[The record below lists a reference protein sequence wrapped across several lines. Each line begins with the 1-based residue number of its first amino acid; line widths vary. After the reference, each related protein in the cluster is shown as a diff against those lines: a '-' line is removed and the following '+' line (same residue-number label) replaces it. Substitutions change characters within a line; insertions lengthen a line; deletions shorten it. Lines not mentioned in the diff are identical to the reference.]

1 MRVARVIGTITL
13 SSSLE
18 NLVGGRFLIVQP
30 ESLQTLRDGDLPSA
44 ELVVAYDETSAGL
57 GSRVAISEGREA
69 SAPFHPRL
77 MPVDAYC
84 AAILDD
90 LQVDRVNEGC
100 PVGGADG

>member
-30 ESLQTLRDGDLPSA
+30 EGLQTLRSGSPASA
-44 ELVVAYDETSAGL
+44 EPVVAYDETSADV

-69 SAPFHPRL
+69 SAPFHPRQ
-77 MPVDAYC
+77 MPIDAYC
-84 AAILDD
+84 AAILDHVE
-90 LQVDRVNEGC
+90 VDSSDDNYAFE
-100 PVGGADG
+100 A